1 MRVVDVVHVQ
11 GWRRVGCV
19 TGVGDVVVVH
29 VQGWRRAV
37 RAVDVGDVAVVC
49 VQGWRR
55 VVRAVDVDDVVVVYM
70 QEWWRVVRAVDVGDV
85 VVMCVQAWRRVVR
98 ALQQRNVE
106 TAWSAARTSAPTSVP
121 VAMVTSPGQ
130 TDFAVKTDNS
140 DTRPCMA
147 LNLSR
152 PGCPKLYQ
160 H

>member
-55 VVRAVDVDDVVVVYM
+55 VVRAVDV
-70 QEWWRVVRAVDVGDV
+70 GDV

-98 ALQQRNVE
+98 ALQQRSVE

>member
-19 TGVGDVVVVH
+19 TDVGDVVVVH

-55 VVRAVDVDDVVVVYM
+55 VVL
-70 QEWWRVVRAVDVGDV
+70 
-85 VVMCVQAWRRVVR
+85 
-98 ALQQRNVE
+98 ALQQRSVE
-106 TAWSAARTSAPTSVP
+106 TTWSAARTSAPTSVP
-121 VAMVTSPGQ
+121 VAMITSPGQ
-130 TDFAVKTDNS
+130 TDFAVKTENS
-140 DTRPCMA
+140 NTRPCMA
-147 LNLSR
+147 MNLSR